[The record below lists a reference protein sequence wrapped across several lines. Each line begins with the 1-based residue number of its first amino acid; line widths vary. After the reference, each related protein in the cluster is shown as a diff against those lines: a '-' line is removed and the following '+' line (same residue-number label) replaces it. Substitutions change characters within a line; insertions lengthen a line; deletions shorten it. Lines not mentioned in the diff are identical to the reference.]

1 MKNQYQPKGAVVRKV
16 VKETDDINTYHLA
29 FKEKKDREDFWFEAG
44 QFVQV
49 GLPGKGEAP
58 ISLSSSPHLKSHF
71 EITVRE
77 AGKLTRALANSKKGD
92 EVFIRGPYG
101 KGWPK
106 PGLDDHLV
114 LVAGGIGLPAVK
126 PLLDDFCQGYLK
138 VRSLQTFYGTTHFD
152 KLVCMRYYD
161 LWRRESEV
169 HITLDN
175 QDPRWKED
183 VGLITELISKA
194 DIKKRSKVFI
204 IGPPVMYR
212 FVIKE
217 FIEKGILE
225 RDIFMSLERRMH
237 CGVGVCQHCACG
249 DKFACQDGPV
259 FRYDRVKDIPGI
271 I

>member
-1 MKNQYQPKGAVVRKV
+1 MKNEYQPKEAIIKKV
-16 VKETDDINTYHLA
+16 MKETDDINTYSLT
-29 FKEKKDREDFWFEAG
+29 FKNKKDQDNFWFEAG

-49 GLPGKGEAP
+49 GLPKMGEAP
-58 ISLSSSPHLKSHF
+58 ISISSSPHTQDHF

-77 AGKLTRALANSKKGD
+77 AGRVTKALAKCKKGD
-92 EVFIRGPYG
+92 KIFIRGPFG

-106 PGLDDHLV
+106 PKLDDHLV

-126 PLLDDFCQGYLK
+126 PLLDDFCHGYLQVK
-138 VRSLQTFYGTTHFD
+138 SLQTFYGTTHFD

-161 LWRRESEV
+161 LWKKETEV

-183 VGLITELISKA
+183 VGLITELIKKA
-194 DIKKRSKVFI
+194 KIYKDSKVFI
-204 IGPPVMYR
+204 IGPPIMYK
-212 FVIKE
+212 FVIAE
-217 FIEKGILE
+217 FLKKGVPEKN
-225 RDIFMSLERRMH
+225 IFMSLERRMH

-249 DKFACQDGPV
+249 DKFACKDGPV
-259 FRYDRVKDIPGI
+259 FRYDRVKDIPDI